1 MNGYTFGIG
10 TQFSLGCYFTCTG
23 NVTEYCGGRAL
34 IDIYNNL
41 DYVQPPTPSVQPTAI
56 GGYLAKGC
64 YEDNINGV
72 RAVNDVLRLVDPNM
86 TPDLCGQYCS
96 TAGNRYRISGVE
108 YA

>member
-41 DYVQPPTPSVQPTAI
+41 DYVQPPTPSVQPTAS